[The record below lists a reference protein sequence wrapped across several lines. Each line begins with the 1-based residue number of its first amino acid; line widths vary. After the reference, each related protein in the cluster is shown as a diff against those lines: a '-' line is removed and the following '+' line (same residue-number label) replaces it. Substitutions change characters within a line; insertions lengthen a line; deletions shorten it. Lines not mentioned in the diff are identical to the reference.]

1 MGWVAVSEDKQL
13 RCVFTSKKDK
23 PYRYEEKDS
32 EGKVTI
38 VAQNKSS
45 PVELAG
51 GELYRYLKKEASNI
65 AQDVLV
71 EKFEGNEKYITS
83 NLLEDESN
91 KQLLSLKNE
100 LENCLESEAQHNLQ
114 EEKAKEK
121 EIQEKYDTLN
131 ASFNGYCMKYNM
143 TPLELIVATSHCLG
157 VGNPREII
165 NAFFGY
171 FQTYTGI
178 KATNVIAVGNQA
190 SGKSF
195 MLENALS
202 MIPPER
208 VHRGVD
214 TVAYFFNKYNGKDL
228 SGHIFFLGDLGG
240 ELDDADTLKLRDTLK
255 ELTTDGFKKRG
266 VMNTQDMEEEDQFVT
281 GYPCLSYTTAN
292 EEIIN
297 DQERSRSILLTPQI
311 LDSEKLSIYDAL
323 QDAKG
328 KYYPA
333 LNQIKHITRSVQGFT
348 YNYNVEEK
356 DFFNPYM
363 FTVQRHLEGHEDYT
377 RKLKEYNAVLQI
389 VACLYKPFELKHNL
403 YMDDSF
409 NNKETPIV
417 IASMQDNINAL
428 NVFSASNLLPDEIK
442 FANGLI
448 HEYKVAPINTL
459 DEDFDRGVQDWIID
473 WLNREDSEKAKD
485 KFEYDGKF
493 DEEKDEFTDY
503 FFSVE
508 TLKKRHRNKQWFRKS
523 GAKNVS
529 NRLTALYNEGILI
542 KVGKSIH
549 GNMNVYALNK
559 GRDKPVE
566 EVIPEFKSEDL
577 EKAKKLFKQIY
588 PDVYPEFEEFVEQ
601 DSAIKVSLFETVK
614 PIIEDLPF
622 LEGGVDE
629 LQSGV

>member
-1 MGWVAVSEDKQL
+1 MSWVDIGNGTSLK
-13 RCVFTSKKDK
+13 CTFTSDNKDK

-32 EGKVTI
+32 EGNVNI
-38 VAQNKSS
+38 VAYNKSS
-45 PVELAG
+45 PTAIAG
-51 GELYRYLKKEASNI
+51 GDLFSYLKSASETLAEN
-65 AQDVLV
+65 LLLKKY
-71 EKFEGNEKYITS
+71 EEEKYFPRG
-83 NLLEDESN
+83 LLEKEKT
-91 KQLLSLKNE
+91 KQLTILKNE
-100 LENCLESEAQHNLQ
+100 LENGLESEAQHNLQ
-114 EEKAKEK
+114 KAKEKEK

-131 ASFNGYCMKYNM
+131 ASFNGYCMKYDM

-202 MIPPER
+202 MIPAER

-255 ELTTDGFKKRG
+255 ELTTDGYKKRG

-297 DQERSRSILLTPQI
+297 DQERSRSIILTPQI
-311 LDSEKLSIYDAL
+311 LDSEKLIIYDAL
-323 QDAKG
+323 QGAKG
-328 KYYPA
+328 KYYTS
-333 LNQIKHITRSVQGFT
+333 LNQINHITRSVQGFT
-348 YNYNVEEK
+348 YNYDVKEK

-363 FTVQRHLEGHEDYT
+363 FTIEEHLKGHVDIT
-377 RKLKEYNAVLQI
+377 RKNKEYNAVLEI
-389 VACLYKPFELKHNL
+389 VTSLYKPFELKHTMYL
-403 YMDDSF
+403 DDSF
-409 NNKETPIV
+409 NEKETPIV

-448 HEYKVAPINTL
+448 QEYDVIPVNVL
-459 DEDFDRGVQDWIID
+459 DEDFDKGVHDWIED
-473 WLNREDSEKAKD
+473 WLDTEKAQDQFDYHAKI
-485 KFEYDGKF
+485 
-493 DEEKDEFTDY
+493 DEEMDEIKDY
-503 FFSVE
+503 VFSVE
-508 TLKKRHRNKQWFRKS
+508 TLKKKHRNKQWFRKS
-523 GAKNVS
+523 GAKNAS

-542 KVGKSIH
+542 KVGKSTH

-559 GRDKPVE
+559 GSDKPIE
-566 EVIPEFKSEDL
+566 EVIPEFKPEHL
-577 EKAKKLFKQIY
+577 EKAKQLFKQTY
-588 PDVYPEFEEFVEQ
+588 PEIYPEFLEFVEN
-601 DSAIKVSLFETVK
+601 DNYSGGSLFETVK
-614 PIIEDLPF
+614 PIIEDLPY
-622 LEGGVDE
+622 LDGGVDE
-629 LQSGV
+629 LQSSISK

>member
-1 MGWVAVSEDKQL
+1 MTWVAVSGDKQL

-32 EGKVTI
+32 DGKVTI

-91 KQLLSLKNE
+91 KQLISLKNE
-100 LENCLESEAQHNLQ
+100 LEDCLESEAQHNLQ
-114 EEKAKEK
+114 EAKAKEK

-202 MIPPER
+202 MIPSER

-255 ELTTDGFKKRG
+255 ELTTDGYKKRG

-297 DQERSRSILLTPQI
+297 DQERSRSIILTPQI
-311 LDSEKLSIYDAL
+311 LDSEKLVIYDAL
-323 QDAKG
+323 QEAKG
-328 KYYPA
+328 KYYTA
-333 LNQIKHITRSVQGFT
+333 LNQINHITRSVQGFT
-348 YNYNVEEK
+348 YNYDVEEK

-363 FTVQRHLEGHEDYT
+363 FTIQEHLKDHVDIT
-377 RKLKEYNAVLQI
+377 RKNKEYNAVLEI
-389 VACLYKPFELKHNL
+389 VTCLYKPFELKHNIYL
-403 YMDDSF
+403 DDAF
-409 NNKETPIV
+409 NEKETPIV

-448 HEYKVAPINTL
+448 NEYDVVPINVL
-459 DEDFDRGVQDWIID
+459 DEDFDKGVQDWVID
-473 WLNREDSEKAKD
+473 WLVDNEKAKD
-485 KFEYDGKF
+485 QFEYNAKI
-493 DEEKDEFTDY
+493 DEEMEELKDY
-503 FFSVE
+503 VFSVE
-508 TLKKRHRNKQWFRKS
+508 TLKKKHRNKQWFRKS
-523 GAKNVS
+523 GAKNAS

-542 KVGKSIH
+542 KVGKSTH

-559 GRDKPVE
+559 GMNKPIE
-566 EVIPEFKSEDL
+566 EVIPEFKAEHL
-577 EKAKKLFKQIY
+577 EKAKKLFKQTY
-588 PDVYPEFEEFVEQ
+588 PDLYPEFEEFVEN
-601 DSAIKVSLFETVK
+601 DSYTGGSLFETVK
-614 PIIEDLPF
+614 PIIDDLPY
-622 LEGGVDE
+622 LDGGVDE
-629 LQSGV
+629 LQSSV